1 MTSNAVRQPDERAR
15 ALKALDLRIEGK
27 TWTQIA
33 DTLGYADESGA
44 RKATARLLNRI
55 EHEKVV
61 ELRELESFK
70 LDAMQRAAWN
80 DAVSGDMDAI
90 KVVLQVHDRKV
101 RLFGLAA
108 RWRCEWGRNL
118 PPMSSS
124 SSKRWS

>member
-1 MTSNAVRQPDERAR
+1 M
-15 ALKALDLRIEGK
+15 
-27 TWTQIA
+27 
-33 DTLGYADESGA
+33 
-44 RKATARLLNRI
+44 
-55 EHEKVV
+55 V
-61 ELRELESFK
+61 ELREFESFK